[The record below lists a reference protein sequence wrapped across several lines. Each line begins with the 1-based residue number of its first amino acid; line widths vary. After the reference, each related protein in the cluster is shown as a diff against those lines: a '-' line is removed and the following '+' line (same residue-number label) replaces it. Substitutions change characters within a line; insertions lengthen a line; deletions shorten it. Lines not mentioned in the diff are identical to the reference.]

1 MKVNLMHGA
10 GGEVMGELLQI
21 ITNLKHTNAGGIG
34 LESLDDGAV
43 IPMCGQNVVFTTD
56 SHVVSPIFFPG
67 GDIGRIAV
75 CGTINDLAM
84 MGGRPIALSCGMVI
98 PEGFEVADFERIV
111 ASMDIALGECGANLV
126 TGDTKVLERG
136 ALDTIIINTA
146 GIGVADRVVRDNGL
160 LPGDAIVVSGTIG
173 DHGIAIMAHREGFD
187 FGGQIRSDVAPLW
200 MLVERALAAG
210 DIHAMKDPTRGGF
223 ANAINEMAKK
233 ERRRRRHRRGSPP
246 FQEERQKRR
255 RHARHRSPRGGKRG
269 KGRHGGRARRC
280 GGRPRGAPVAP
291 LRPGRGD
298 RRQGRRR
305 FPRGHA
311 DRYRRRAVHRTTDRR
326 PGPARLLAGGHT
338 YFYARPI
345 HHAHRYAV
353 VWSGMLI

>member
-98 PEGFEVADFERIV
+98 PEGFEVADLERIV

-233 ERRRRRHRRGSPP
+233 SGVGVVIEEGALP
-246 FQEERQKRR
+246 FKKNVKSAAGMLGIDPLEVANE
-255 RHARHRSPRGGKRG
+255 GKVVMG
-269 KGRHGGRARRC
+269 
-280 GGRPRGAPVAP
+280 VAP
-291 LRPGRGD
+291 GDAEAVLAALRSHPYGRDAAIVGKVVEGSHVVMRTAIGGERFIEPPIGD
-298 RRQGRRR
+298 PV
-305 FPRGHA
+305 PR
-311 DRYRRRAVHRTTDRR
+311 VC
-326 PGPARLLAGGHT
+326 
-338 YFYARPI
+338 
-345 HHAHRYAV
+345 
-353 VWSGMLI
+353 

>member
-98 PEGFEVADFERIV
+98 PEGFEVADLERIV

-233 ERRRRRHRRGSPP
+233 SGVGVVIEEEALP
-246 FQEERQKRR
+246 FKKNVKSAAGMLGIDPLEVANE
-255 RHARHRSPRGGKRG
+255 GKVVMG
-269 KGRHGGRARRC
+269 
-280 GGRPRGAPVAP
+280 VAP
-291 LRPGRGD
+291 GDAEAVLAALRSHPYGRDAAIVGKVVEGSHVVMRTAIGGERFIEPPIGD
-298 RRQGRRR
+298 PV
-305 FPRGHA
+305 PR
-311 DRYRRRAVHRTTDRR
+311 VC
-326 PGPARLLAGGHT
+326 
-338 YFYARPI
+338 
-345 HHAHRYAV
+345 
-353 VWSGMLI
+353 